1 MPPVVSASWS
11 PTTQFPV
18 HRRYRI
24 PRLWQLNLL
33 WILLVFSVVA
43 WRQGTLFTGGLDQV
57 VVLKALLQTAV
68 LCWAILL
75 WMWSETRQPVGARS
89 IALLAIVLALSVIGA
104 MADGNFLA
112 SSIIAVRVAMLAVT
126 VLFIMRV
133 YPAHEVLLAMC
144 VGLSAVGIISSG
156 TGLVLGGGGRLA
168 GGIPP
173 LSPNEIA
180 LLAGVPAL
188 VLFHQALRA
197 QVRWWHVG
205 MLVVLSAI
213 LLLSESRTA
222 LIAAACTAA
231 GMLLMLRRIPLQ
243 TVVAALAA
251 LPLVF
256 YLVFLTPVLQNLMAR
271 EDSASVMTLNSR
283 TISWSVVLNLP
294 NDSWQRW
301 IGAGLSQKT
310 IAVEGQYWDEQ
321 VFDSSWISLLA
332 QTGII
337 GTLLVALWVLLTV
350 FAALRSER
358 LRSLLLPLLAFVIIR
373 SVMENGL
380 VDAGALF
387 LIFMV
392 LALMMEPAS
401 KRAALDW
408 DHAAPLQRNR
418 VKDPPVAMGN

>member
-1 MPPVVSASWS
+1 M
-11 PTTQFPV
+11 